1 MEGLEGQPTEGGGPG
16 WRTPS
21 LRAAEGATPQTAFW
35 GRLAW
40 VHQHLIC
47 MAIHPL
53 GHSQPP
59 QKPFPAL
66 EKGTRPGSPPTS
78 APNTALLQREGQWGG
93 EEAEARSG
101 WAARLAGTIV
111 CGAPSVCI
119 ASALAAEWGTG
130 IPRMLLE
137 LRGPRVSSSW
147 PARHILAQLPSPSV
161 THTWQ
166 AQGGQ
171 G

>member
-1 MEGLEGQPTEGGGPG
+1 MGGP
-16 WRTPS
+16 S
-21 LRAAEGATPQTAFW
+21 LPAAEGAAPRTAFW
-35 GRLAW
+35 GGLVR

-59 QKPFPAL
+59 QKPLPAL
-66 EKGTRPGSPPTS
+66 EKGTRPGSPPQSPHT
-78 APNTALLQREGQWGG
+78 APFQRAGQWGG
-93 EEAEARSG
+93 EEVEAGSG

-111 CGAPSVCI
+111 CGALSVCI

-130 IPRMLLE
+130 IPGMLLE
-137 LRGPRVSSSW
+137 CREPTVSSSW
-147 PARHILAQLPSPSV
+147 PASHILAQLLSPSV
-161 THTWQ
+161 THMWQ